1 MCGFASDIPGG
12 AEKNNKGNE
21 MQKKFMSAAAMFFAC
36 AMAGTSLAADKLAI
50 GTEGDYAPFNYVT
63 ASGEIKGFDYDI
75 GQAVCA
81 EIKMECVWSTNE
93 WSGIIPALQAK
104 KFDVMI
110 ASMAINEDR
119 KKEVDFTKP
128 YYFNAMRFITRKDL
142 GLAQVS
148 PEALKGKVIGT
159 QSGSVA
165 VEALQEFFP
174 DSEIKLYPT
183 LSEVFLDMANGR
195 LDLILE
201 GQMALTDW
209 LAKDDS
215 GCCDFVGDSFIL
227 DTAQGN
233 AMAVRKGN
241 EALLSKLNS
250 GLEAIMANGTYEKIR
265 KQYFDFDIM
274 ARPKSTTEYFR

>member
-1 MCGFASDIPGG
+1 MRGFAGDHPEG
-12 AEKNNKGNE
+12 AETDNKGND
-21 MQKKFMSAAAMFFAC
+21 MQKKFMRASALFFAC
-36 AMAGTSLAADKLAI
+36 AMAGTSLAAEKLSI

-63 ASGEIKGFDYDI
+63 AGGEIKGFDYDI

-81 EIKMECVWSTNE
+81 EIKVECVWSTNE

-128 YYFNAMRFITRKDL
+128 YYFNAMRFIARKDL
-142 GLAQVS
+142 GLTDVS

-174 DSEIKLYPT
+174 DSEVKLYPT

-241 EALLSKLNS
+241 EELLGKLNG
-250 GLEAIMANGTYEKIR
+250 GLEAIMANGTYDKIR

-274 ARPKSTTEYFR
+274 ARPKSTSEYFR

>member
-1 MCGFASDIPGG
+1 M
-12 AEKNNKGNE
+12 K
-21 MQKKFMSAAAMFFAC
+21 KKFMTVPALVLASLLAGGAC
-36 AMAGTSLAADKLAI
+36 AETLAI

-63 ASGEIKGFDYDI
+63 AAGEIKGFDYDI

-81 EIKMECVWSTNE
+81 EIKADCVWSTNE

-110 ASMAINEDR
+110 ASMAINPDR
-119 KKEVDFTKP
+119 KKEVDFTTP
-128 YYFNAMRFITRKDL
+128 YYFNAMRFIARKDL
-142 GLAQVS
+142 GLKEIT

-174 DSEIKLYPT
+174 DSEVKLYPT
-183 LSEVFLDMANGR
+183 LSEVLLDMENGR

-201 GQMALTDW
+201 GQMAFTEW
-209 LAKDDS
+209 LAKDES
-215 GCCDFVGDSFIL
+215 GCCAFVGDSFVL
-227 DTAQGN
+227 DKAEGN

-241 EALLSKLNS
+241 EALLARLNT
-250 GLEAIMANGTYEKIR
+250 GLKTIMENGTYDRIR

-274 ARPKSTTEYFR
+274 AKPKTTSEYFR

>member
-1 MCGFASDIPGG
+1 
-12 AEKNNKGNE
+12 
-21 MQKKFMSAAAMFFAC
+21 MQKKFMRATALFFAC
-36 AMAGTSLAADKLAI
+36 AMAGTSLAADKLSI

-63 ASGEIKGFDYDI
+63 AGGEIKGFDYDI

-81 EIKMECVWSTNE
+81 EIKVECVWSTNE

-128 YYFNAMRFITRKDL
+128 YYFNAMRFIARKDL
-142 GLAQVS
+142 GLTDVS

-174 DSEIKLYPT
+174 DSEVKLYPT

-241 EALLSKLNS
+241 EELLGKLNG
-250 GLEAIMANGTYEKIR
+250 GLEAIMVNGTYDKIR

-274 ARPKSTTEYFR
+274 ARPKSTSEYFR

>member
-1 MCGFASDIPGG
+1 MRGFVGDLPGG
-12 AEKNNKGNE
+12 TEKNEKGND
-21 MQKKFMSAAAMFFAC
+21 MKKKFMSATALFFAC
-36 AMAGTSLAADKLAI
+36 ALSGTSLAADRLAI

-81 EIKMECVWSTNE
+81 EIKVECVWSTNE

-128 YYFNAMRFITRKDL
+128 YYFNAMRFIARKDL
-142 GLAQVS
+142 GLTQVS

-174 DSEIKLYPT
+174 DSEVKLYPT

-215 GCCDFVGDSFIL
+215 GCCDFVGDRFIL

-241 EALLSKLNS
+241 EDLLAKLNT
-250 GLEAIMANGTYEKIR
+250 GLEAIMANGTYETIR

-274 ARPKSTTEYFR
+274 ARPKSTSEYFR